1 MSHPSSSFDFDEW
14 MTLAKTDPEAFA
26 VRRREAIESVLAS
39 APEERQQRLRGLQWS
54 IDMELQKCS
63 NPMQGCM
70 RLFNRMWDSVYG
82 EKGLLNALLLL
93 GELESYPSSKKQP
106 DNKPLESATILP
118 FKATKP
124 VV

>member
-14 MTLAKTDPEAFA
+14 MTLAKADPEAFA

-54 IDMELQKCS
+54 VDMELQKCS